1 MKAKNHKIMR
11 NLIVCLFTVL
21 LFANCSVLL
30 FANCSKGNNSNE
42 EESGITSNN
51 FITAK
56 VDGEDFTINDYVFV
70 SLQEDEDSEYNL
82 IIVSNSEEAE
92 FGFGLSF
99 PNSEGTFET
108 KGETTSLSFLKKVV
122 NTDDPLDFI
131 SSAWV
136 ANHEISQLIILKR
149 TSY

>member
-11 NLIVCLFTVL
+11 NLIVCLFT
-21 LFANCSVLL
+21 VLL

-70 SLQEDEDSEYNL
+70 SLQEDEDS
-82 IIVSNSEEAE
+82 
-92 FGFGLSF
+92 
-99 PNSEGTFET
+99 
-108 KGETTSLSFLKKVV
+108 
-122 NTDDPLDFI
+122 
-131 SSAWV
+131 
-136 ANHEISQLIILKR
+136 
-149 TSY
+149 